1 MNMPTTPKEQMDVA
15 MSEAWAAAAHCK
27 ALLAGNDDSS
37 ALAWATSAQAWAAV
51 ASTVATRL
59 RQ

>member
-1 MNMPTTPKEQMDVA
+1 MTMPATPKEQMDVA
-15 MSEAWAAAAHCK
+15 LSEAWAAAEQCK
-27 ALLAGNDDSS
+27 LLLEGNDHSF
-37 ALAWATSAQAWAAV
+37 AVAWASSAQAWAAV

>member
-1 MNMPTTPKEQMDVA
+1 MTMPATPKEQMDVA
-15 MSEAWAAAAHCK
+15 LSEAWAAAEQCK
-27 ALLAGNDDSS
+27 ILLEGNDDS
-37 ALAWATSAQAWAAV
+37 AVAWASSAQAWAAV

>member
-1 MNMPTTPKEQMDVA
+1 MDVA